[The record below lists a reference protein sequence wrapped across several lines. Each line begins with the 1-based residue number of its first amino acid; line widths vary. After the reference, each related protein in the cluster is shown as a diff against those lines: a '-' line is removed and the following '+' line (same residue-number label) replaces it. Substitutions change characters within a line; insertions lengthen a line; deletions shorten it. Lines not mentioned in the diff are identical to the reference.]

1 MLWQNNGGDVVITDK
16 ERMELL
22 NLRKRVEQQR
32 VEIKKLS
39 EQLERHKEYTQNL
52 EAIIEREINE
62 NDIFA
67 GRYYEEKNMS

>member
-52 EAIIEREINE
+52 EAIIERAINE

>member
-1 MLWQNNGGDVVITDK
+1 MGGDVVVTDK

-39 EQLERHKEYTQNL
+39 EQLERHNEYTQNL
-52 EAIIEREINE
+52 EAIIERAINE

-67 GRYYEEKNMS
+67 GRYYEAKS